1 MRLCVQTV
9 NFAVRAFVGS
19 AVHFCSRKMRF
30 TVQTVNFARK
40 TVPSGGVRLCVQTVN
55 FAVRALVGSAAYFC
69 SPEMRFTVQTVNF
82 ARKTAPSGLMRLCVQ
97 TVNRSSSLGTGFA
110 ARNFRSL
117 RLLCLRNTVNMA
129 DYSPVSDRRPP
140 SPWFGFM
147 RPKPVD
153 NHDPFGLGDDDY
165 YDDDD
170 DDGYDDPQHPSSP
183 AEKPR
188 WRRFGFWFRLGLLA
202 FMVMIAWLVF
212 TAPLSKS
219 LQPIA
224 PPQLTLLAA
233 DGQPIARN
241 GAVVDRPVK
250 AKDLPAHV
258 KNAFLAIE
266 DRRFYSHWGL
276 DPRGLARAV
285 WSNVT
290 GGMTQGGS
298 TITQQLAKNSFLTP
312 ERSLSRKAR
321 EMLIAFWLEAWL
333 TKDEI
338 LERYLSN
345 VYFGDNVYGLR
356 AASLHYFYRQPERLT
371 LAQASMLAGLVQA
384 PSRLAPTQNVAGARK
399 RAKMVLNAMVA
410 SEFISEAKAQ
420 ATPFAEVDVRKQGA
434 LPTGTYFADWAM
446 PEARELA
453 GQTYGAKPVRTTLDA
468 NLQRLARR
476 VAAGAPLGKAQVAL
490 VAMRPNGE
498 VVAMIG
504 GKSYSASPFNRATQA
519 QRQSGSTFKLF
530 VYLAALRAGMTPDS
544 MIDDTPIT
552 TGDYRPKNSGERY
565 RGRITLRQAFAQS
578 SNVAT
583 VRLYQQLGNDAVVK
597 AARDLGVTSPIRDD
611 PSVALGT
618 SGMSL
623 LELTSAYASVAAN
636 LYPVSPGAL
645 KKEEPGL
652 FDSLWSPQRG
662 FGSDTHDDLLE
673 MLGAVVNQGTGRA
686 ARLRIKAY
694 GKTGTS
700 QDNRDAL
707 FVGFAGGLIVGVWV
721 GNDDNSPLRGVNGGG
736 LPARIWADFMGGA
749 VKGARLAPA
758 AKPKPLP
765 KPVDPQLPIGIDD
778 AEINL
783 GDDVNVTFDG
793 KIGDTRL
800 NFKISKDGLSI
811 EPAETKPKASAR

>member
-1 MRLCVQTV
+1 MR
-9 NFAVRAFVGS
+9 A
-19 AVHFCSRKMRF
+19 K
-30 TVQTVNFARK
+30 
-40 TVPSGGVRLCVQTVN
+40 P
-55 FAVRALVGSAAYFC
+55 
-69 SPEMRFTVQTVNF
+69 
-82 ARKTAPSGLMRLCVQ
+82 
-97 TVNRSSSLGTGFA
+97 A
-110 ARNFRSL
+110 AR
-117 RLLCLRNTVNMA
+117 
-129 DYSPVSDRRPP
+129 
-140 SPWFGFM
+140 
-147 RPKPVD
+147 
-153 NHDPFGLGDDDY
+153 HDPFGLGEQDEW
-165 YDDDD
+165 
-170 DDGYDDPQHPSSP
+170 DDGEADYDDPSYAPEP
-183 AEKPR
+183 REKPR

-202 FMVMIAWLVF
+202 FMVTLAWLAF

-250 AKDLPAHV
+250 AKELPPHV

-276 DPRGLARAV
+276 DPRGLARAL

-321 EMLIAFWLEAWL
+321 EMLISFWLEAWL
-333 TKDEI
+333 AKDEI

-371 LAQASMLAGLVQA
+371 LPQAAMLAGLVQA
-384 PSRLAPTQNVAGARK
+384 PSRLAPTQNEAGARK

-410 SEFISEAKAQ
+410 SGFINEAKAK
-420 ATPFAEVDVRKQGA
+420 ATPFAEVDVRESGA

-446 PEARELA
+446 PEARELV
-453 GQTYGAKPVRTTLDA
+453 GQTYSAKPVKTTLDA

-476 VAAGAPLGKAQVAL
+476 VAGGAPLGKAQVAL

-504 GKSYSASPFNRATQA
+504 GKSYSESPFNRATQA
-519 QRQSGSTFKLF
+519 QRQAGSTFKLF

-544 MIDDTPIT
+544 KIDDKPIKD
-552 TGDYRPKNSGERY
+552 GEYRPKNSGDRY
-565 RGRITLRQAFAQS
+565 RGTITLRQAFAQS

-583 VRLYQQLGNDAVVK
+583 VRLYQQLGNKAVVK
-597 AARDLGVTSPIRDD
+597 AARDLGVTSAIRDD

-618 SGMSL
+618 SSMSL
-623 LELTSAYASVAAN
+623 LELTSAYAAIAAKR
-636 LYPVSPGAL
+636 YPVVPGAL
-645 KKEEPGL
+645 KKEEPGW
-652 FDSLWSPQRG
+652 FDSLWSSQRG
-662 FGSDTHDDLLE
+662 LGSQTHEQMLD

-686 ARLRIKAY
+686 ARLRIKSY

-707 FVGFAGGLIVGVWV
+707 FVGFAGDLVVGVWV

-736 LPARIWADFMGGA
+736 LPARIWADFVAGA

-758 AKPKPLP
+758 PKPKLP
-765 KPVDPQLPIGIDD
+765 TIPVDPKLPIGIDD
-778 AEINL
+778 ADITL
-783 GDDVNVTFDG
+783 GSDASVTVDG
-793 KIGDTRL
+793 VVGDTRL
-800 NFKISKDGLSI
+800 NLRVSKDGLSI
-811 EPAETKPKASAR
+811 ESADEKPRASR